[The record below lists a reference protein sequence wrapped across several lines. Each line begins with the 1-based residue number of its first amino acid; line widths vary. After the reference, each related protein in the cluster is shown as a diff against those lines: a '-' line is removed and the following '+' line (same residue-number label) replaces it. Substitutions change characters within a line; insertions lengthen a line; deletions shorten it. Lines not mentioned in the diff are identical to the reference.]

1 MHHHHHVL
9 LEGFYDTREGRRTK
23 STTPSS
29 PADPFLC
36 LPQFWCMETGATFRD
51 DQQRHQKDNRRL
63 DLHCPRL
70 LVVDR
75 ATGVGLDDSW
85 YSLFPSFYPWTGTA
99 WHLAWRE
106 IVHCFLHA
114 FVRLLSVLLIFSGH
128 LFWLS
133 TKL

>member
-75 ATGVGLDDSW
+75 ATGVGSGRLLVQFVSFLLSLDRDS
-85 YSLFPSFYPWTGTA
+85 
-99 WHLAWRE
+99 LALSMERDSTL
-106 IVHCFLHA
+106 FLHA